1 MQSYLLDTNL
11 CIALIRK
18 KPESALRMLV
28 EHPVT
33 DVAVSIV
40 TVAELEY
47 GVVKSRQ
54 PKLNRVKLDGF
65 LQPLQVLLFDDAAA
79 LAYGEARA
87 KLEARGEVIG
97 PLDMLL
103 AGHALSLDLT
113 VVTNN
118 TREFTR
124 VDGLKVEDWTA

>member
-1 MQSYLLDTNL
+1 MPSYLLDTNF

-18 KPESALRMLV
+18 KPENALRRLV

-47 GVVKSRQ
+47 GVAKSRQ
-54 PKLNRVKLDGF
+54 PKLNRAKLDGF

-79 LAYGEARA
+79 LAYGEARG

-97 PLDMLL
+97 PLDLLL
-103 AGHALSLDLT
+103 AAHALSLDLT

-124 VDGLKVEDWTA
+124 VDDLKVEDWTA